1 MSAGT
6 TAVLVPVKAF
16 DDAKVRLAPALDTT
30 QRARLARQMATRV
43 VEATGA
49 MPVFIVCDSPEV
61 ADWARSVDAHV
72 IWCPA
77 RGLNQAVME
86 GVDHLRLAGY
96 DRAAVVHADLPY
108 AEDLTWLDGTEGIT
122 LVPDR
127 REDGTNVICL
137 PVDVGF
143 RFAYGPGSFARH
155 VNEAIRLG
163 TQPRI
168 EHIHSLGWDIDTPAD
183 LHAPPTAVTDDPAAL
198 SGYLLS

>member
-6 TAVLVPVKAF
+6 TAVLIPVKAF
-16 DDAKVRLAPALDTT
+16 DEAKVRLAPALDTAR
-30 QRARLARQMATRV
+30 RAQLARQMASRV
-43 VEATGA
+43 VEAAGA
-49 MPVFIVCDSPEV
+49 MPVYVVCDSSDV
-61 ADWARSVDAHV
+61 ADWAHEVGAHV

-77 RGLNQAVME
+77 RGLNPAVME
-86 GVDHLRLAGY
+86 GVDHLRKAGY
-96 DRAAVVHADLPY
+96 RRAAVVHADLPY
-108 AEDLTWLDGTEGIT
+108 ADDLTWTGHTEGIT

-155 VNEAIRLG
+155 VAEAIRLG